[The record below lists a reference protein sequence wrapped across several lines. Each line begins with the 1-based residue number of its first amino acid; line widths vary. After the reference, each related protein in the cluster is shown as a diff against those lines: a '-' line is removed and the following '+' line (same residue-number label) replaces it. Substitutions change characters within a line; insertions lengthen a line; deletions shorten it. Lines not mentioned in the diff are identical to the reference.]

1 MRTRPFWQ
9 GSWSARNVV
18 VVEVKGYTIKSGA
31 NLFTA
36 NVYGHADPRRAKEA
50 GEKVEALL
58 WSR

>member
-1 MRTRPFWQ
+1 M
-9 GSWSARNVV
+9 V
-18 VVEVKGYTIKSGA
+18 VVEVKGYTIESGA

-36 NVYGHADPRRAKEA
+36 NVYGHADPRRAKDA

>member
-1 MRTRPFWQ
+1 MQVRAGSLGFVLALCVYCTTR
-9 GSWSARNVV
+9 NN
-18 VVEVKGYTIKSGA
+18 A

-58 WSR
+58 WSWQR